1 MTSDAL
7 DEAERPAWRRSW
19 RRRAE
24 VAAIAGLGGPLLG
37 ALGRTLRLE
46 VVGRHHLEA
55 LDRAGERYIVAL
67 WHGHILP
74 GMYYFRDRGIVVV
87 TSENFDGE
95 WIARV
100 IRRFGYGAARGS
112 TSRGGARALRALLK
126 SLADQPAA
134 FTVDGPR
141 GPCGVAHP
149 GIVWLARAT
158 GHPILPIHAAADR
171 HWTMKSWDR
180 THIPKPWSRVVI
192 ALGAPMRVGREV
204 DARGLEAARVAV
216 EQGLREAEADCR
228 AALARSPG
236 GREGA
241 RHGTADE

>member
-1 MTSDAL
+1 MTADAP
-7 DEAERPAWRRSW
+7 DDAARPAWQRSW

-37 ALGRTLRLE
+37 VLGRTIRLE
-46 VVGRHHLEA
+46 SVGHEHLDA
-55 LDRAGERYIVAL
+55 LDRTGERYIVAL

-95 WIARV
+95 WIARI

-112 TSRGGARALRALLK
+112 SSRGGARALRALLK
-126 SLADQPAA
+126 SIAHAPAA

-141 GPCGVAHP
+141 GPRGVAQP
-149 GIVWLARAT
+149 GVVWLAKAT

-171 HWTMKSWDR
+171 HWTMKSWDQ
-180 THIPKPWSRVVI
+180 TQVPKPGARVVVAI
-192 ALGAPMRVGREV
+192 GEPMRVPR
-204 DARGLEAARVAV
+204 DADEAGLETARLAL
-216 EQGLREAEADCR
+216 EQALRHAETVCAR
-228 AALARSPG
+228 ALAG
-236 GREGA
+236 QA
-241 RHGTADE
+241 GTRQ